1 MKEEIKTHYIFLD
14 TSIFIKENFFA
25 GNKLKAF
32 LKHEKES
39 KIELLTTKITEKE
52 CFSNLDSFLTSSNFV
67 LKKALKELSNKAKSF
82 KNIETLNNLFNLNNT
97 FDIEKEKEILTEKF
111 TNLLADHFSEIKIDN
126 DKTSKIID
134 DYFNFQPPFKDGKKK
149 HEFPDALVLN
159 SLESWCKEKKQKI
172 YVVADD
178 EDMNS
183 YESKYLIPIK
193 EYDKLLDQIS
203 FTFSDENITQ
213 KIEGIIEE
221 NEIEILSRIED
232 EFTNDFPYSGFDE
245 SQGFEYETNDIE
257 SFKAN
262 IDWHSVLQVSE
273 NIATVELTIPVEYTA
288 EISYEDKSLG
298 WYDKEDDIWYGT
310 EMQTM
315 SITDKCKLIAIIE
328 IEFELPGKEV
338 YWKSWNFV
346 EISSGIPRDISIDY

>member
-32 LKHEKES
+32 LKHEKDSE
-39 KIELLTTKITEKE
+39 IELFTTKITEKE
-52 CFSNLDSFLTSSNFV
+52 CFSNLDSSLINSNFA
-67 LKKALKELSNKAKSF
+67 LKKALKELNSKAKSF
-82 KNIETLNNLFNLNNT
+82 KNIETLNSLFELNNT
-97 FDIEKEKEILTEKF
+97 FDIEKEKRTLNEKF
-111 TNLLADHFSEIKIDN
+111 TKLLKDHFSEIKIDN
-126 DKTSKIID
+126 NKTSKVVD
-134 DYFNFQPPFKDGKKK
+134 DYFNFNAPFKDGKKK

-159 SLESWCKEKKQKI
+159 SLESWCQENKQKI

-183 YESKYLIPIK
+183 YKSKYLIPIK

-213 KIEGIIEE
+213 KIEGIIED
-221 NEIEILSRIED
+221 NEVDIISKIED
-232 EFTNDFPYSGFDE
+232 EFVNDFPYSGFDE
-245 SQGFEYETNDIE
+245 SQGFEYETNDIKE
-257 SFKAN
+257 FKAN
-262 IDWHSVLQVSE
+262 IDWHSVLQVSD

-298 WYDKEDDIWYGT
+298 WYDKEDDIWFGT
-310 EMQTM
+310 EMQTKL
-315 SITDKCKLIAIIE
+315 ITDKCKLIVIVE

-338 YWKSWNFV
+338 YWKGWDFI